1 MMLTEQLGFILT
13 GFLGGSVL
21 FSQYLP
27 LAVKRV
33 DVEALSEDHNP
44 GAANAIKY
52 GGVPLGLFCLF
63 LDMFKGFLPVYT
75 AGIHL
80 GPKLPLFFL
89 IMAAPV
95 AGHAFSVF
103 NRGRGGKAI
112 AVSFGVLI
120 ALLPEIKPL
129 FWMCVIYLFFSLVV
143 VVHPNEKRTVV
154 TFSLFA
160 VLMGIFGIV
169 RRLLPQLCIGCVLI
183 SCIVVYKNRQREYV
197 GE

>member
-1 MMLTEQLGFILT
+1 MRTTIQALQTQSNT
-13 GFLGGSVL
+13 GRSVGIV
-21 FSQYLP
+21 LP
-27 LAVKRV
+27 
-33 DVEALSEDHNP
+33 
-44 GAANAIKY
+44 
-52 GGVPLGLFCLF
+52 F

-95 AGHAFSVF
+95 AGHAFFVF

-143 VVHPNEKRTVV
+143 VVHPNEKRNP
-154 TFSLFA
+154 L
-160 VLMGIFGIV
+160 
-169 RRLLPQLCIGCVLI
+169 
-183 SCIVVYKNRQREYV
+183 
-197 GE
+197 